1 MKHRQ
6 SHWRDILESTVDI
19 FSHVDGSQ
27 LVGLLNAQKEK
38 SKVKYLFPNAH
49 ELRVDN
55 DELVA
60 NPAESLAL
68 LIYAG
73 IHPDTVSL
81 NSAWGSQLGRPGA
94 HASEIKKQQKLF
106 FSGTSVVLPIS
117 TLIGAKYTSFE
128 EWSGSNETEH
138 LSPWLYCAVRSI
150 WGFDVRA
157 SLEVEIPLFGER
169 RAGRLDVV
177 ALIDEFLVCFEA
189 KTSIVDAV
197 RDMRFIEQLP
207 KYKQQIAESVGLM
220 GANSGLR
227 PLTYLVLGGG
237 EEDLMAENSVL
248 IDSTIGAHFLDLCK
262 RFDVRFVTANAV
274 WQLVAQ
280 KILGRPERE
289 ILMDIEKVYSD
300 PQLLGLTSAGYI
312 DSTGKIVPTNRF

>member
-1 MKHRQ
+1 MKFRRHN
-6 SHWRDILESTVDI
+6 WRNILESTVDV
-19 FSHVDGSQ
+19 FSHVDGNQ

-49 ELRVDN
+49 ELKVYN

-60 NPAESLAL
+60 NPAESLSL
-68 LIYAG
+68 LVYAG
-73 IHPDTVSL
+73 MHPDAVSL
-81 NSAWGSQLGRPGA
+81 NSAWGSQLESPGV
-94 HASEIKKQQKLF
+94 HASAIKKQQRLF

-117 TLIGAKYTSFE
+117 TLISAKYTSFE

-177 ALIDEFLVCFEA
+177 ALIDDYLLCFES

-197 RDMRFIEQLP
+197 RDLRFIEQLP
-207 KYKQQIAESVGLM
+207 KYKQQIADSVGLM
-220 GANSGLR
+220 RSKVRIR

-237 EEDLMAENSVL
+237 EKDLMAENSVL
-248 IDSTIGAHFLDLCK
+248 LNSIVGAHFLDLCN
-262 RFDVRFVTANAV
+262 RFNVRFLTANAV

-280 KILGRPERE
+280 KILGRSEGE
-289 ILMDIEKVYSD
+289 ILKDIERVYSD

-312 DSTGKIVPTNRF
+312 DSSGKIVPTNRS